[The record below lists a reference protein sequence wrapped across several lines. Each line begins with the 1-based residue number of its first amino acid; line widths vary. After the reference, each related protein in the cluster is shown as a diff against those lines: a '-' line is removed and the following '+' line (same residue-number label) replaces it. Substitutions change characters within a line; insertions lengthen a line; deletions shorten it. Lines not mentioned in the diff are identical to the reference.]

1 MSDETGAGAVQVL
14 YLEPDDEIPSVIRR
28 LSEVRGTD
36 TVILV
41 APGRS
46 KATSSAIGLRLIVRR
61 AAEAGISVRL
71 VADAGTR
78 VVAGEAGLASYATV
92 GEAQAGDPSPVAE
105 PPPRPR
111 AAIHVVRG
119 ERTSLPS
126 MAPAPSLTLA
136 TATAVPPPSPAFSR
150 AEDTQAVPVAVPP
163 PPARTARGFRRPSGR
178 RAWMWAIGVLVVAIA
193 VIAAVLPQ
201 ATITLVPRSQ
211 AIGPL
216 SYTVSL
222 PSTVDE
228 GQLTSTLSGPATGTH
243 EDTTPATGEVT
254 FRNYDGASHVVA
266 KGTKVSA
273 GDQVFTTDAGVSVPP
288 GVLIPGGIAPGTASV
303 AVTAVTGGPAAN
315 VAANAIDTV
324 VTTEVADQL
333 GGPFGYRR
341 SLVRNAQPT
350 SGGTSTTTPE
360 ITQADVDGLVSRIDA
375 DLATKLQGALS
386 TGDRV
391 YAPPSAAQDPSV
403 QVPAGL
409 VGTTGQETFQLT
421 GTLDYQRRWVAVAD
435 LRSAV
440 LEAMH
445 GDTSGIPTGSILV
458 DSSVSLSPTKV
469 TVTGDQIQAVVT
481 ATGQVAPVPDESQL
495 KARLSGK
502 SREQVV
508 ADLADIGS
516 ATVDF
521 WPSWV
526 SSVPQLP
533 FRITIRIETPSVTP
547 QPTAT
552 PTTAPTTVPTPAP
565 SGSGVAAASASP

>member
-1 MSDETGAGAVQVL
+1 MSDETGRGDAQVL

-28 LSEVRGTD
+28 LFEVHGTH
-36 TVILV
+36 TVVLV

-46 KATSSAIGLRLIVRR
+46 KATSSAIGLRLIARR
-61 AAEAGISVRL
+61 AAEAGLTVRL

-78 VVAGEAGLASYATV
+78 LVAGEAGLAAFATV
-92 GEAQAGDPSPVAE
+92 AEAQSGDPTRVPE

-119 ERTSLPS
+119 ERVSLPS
-126 MAPAPSLTLA
+126 MATAPPLA
-136 TATAVPPPSPAFSR
+136 LAAAAAASPSPAVSR
-150 AEDTQAVPVAVPP
+150 AEDTQAVPVVAPPP
-163 PPARTARGFRRPSGR
+163 PPARTARGFRRPTGR
-178 RAWMWAIGVLVVAIA
+178 RAWVWAIGALVVTVA

-201 ATITLVPRSQ
+201 ATITLVPRSEP
-211 AIGPL
+211 IGPL

-222 PSTVDE
+222 PSTLDQ
-228 GQLTSTLSGPATGTH
+228 GQLTSTLSAPATGTH

-391 YAPPSAAQDPSV
+391 YAAPSAAQDPSV
-403 QVPAGL
+403 QVPANL

-440 LEAMH
+440 LGQMH
-445 GDTSGIPTGSILV
+445 ADTSSIPTGTILI
-458 DSSVSLSPTKV
+458 DGSVSLSPTKV
-469 TVTGDQIQAVVT
+469 TVTGEQIQAVVT
-481 ATGQVAPVPDESQL
+481 ASGQVAPVPDESQL

-508 ADLADIGS
+508 ANLADLGT

-521 WPSWV
+521 WPGWV

-533 FRITIRIETPSVTP
+533 FRITIHIETPSATP
-547 QPTAT
+547 LPTAS
-552 PTTAPTTVPTPAP
+552 PTPAP
-565 SGSGVAAASASP
+565 TPAASGSGVTAPSPSPSP